1 MGRWPKDEKLKEI
14 GAFGHMAVMSDTE
27 GFVLFMANVLGW
39 SQEEIQV
46 YIAQLR
52 REFTS
57 GKHHPY
63 FRVKCVWGRKK

>member
-1 MGRWPKDEKLKEI
+1 
-14 GAFGHMAVMSDTE
+14 MAVMSDTE

-46 YIAQLR
+46 YIAHLR
-52 REFTS
+52 REFNS